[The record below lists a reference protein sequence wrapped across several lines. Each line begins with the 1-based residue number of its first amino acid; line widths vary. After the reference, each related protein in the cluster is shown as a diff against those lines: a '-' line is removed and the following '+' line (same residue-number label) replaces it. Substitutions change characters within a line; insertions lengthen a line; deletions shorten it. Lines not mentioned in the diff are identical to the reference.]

1 MKAGVIYDVVDR
13 SDPTLQI
20 GWIKDGQFFNASKSP
35 AVYCADLAGKNLV
48 ARGQNEGVVLGQ
60 IDGLTMSR
68 NGNGRVFDLVP
79 RAST

>member
-1 MKAGVIYDVVDR
+1 MQAGVVYDVVDP
-13 SDPTLQI
+13 SDPSLQI
-20 GWIKDGQFFNASKSP
+20 GWIKDGKFFNASKSP
-35 AVYCADLAGKNLV
+35 AVYCAELAGRDLV

-60 IDGLTMSR
+60 INGLTMSR